1 MGNYKELS
9 KENKASIDKE
19 IDLKKISKEAPF
31 NDYAVPEGGWPEE
44 PSYGVDSIFTP
55 DNPRTSA
62 RTRKRSADITQA
74 TQKDIPSSKK
84 KINFNY
90 NKKTRKEMDSIVSEI
105 EEVKNE
111 NQITIDSLVKTHVS
125 EIEELKKQGEIM
137 RKEHIVNVASV
148 MKHFEEEQETN
159 NIKHT
164 TEINLIK
171 EQSKQH
177 IKQLIENISIN
188 HLRSGYNEN
197 DDVNVQYQ
205 TILQYSCSTIETL
218 EQESRDPEIL
228 IDRLMVVVK
237 ELETELDSKAKRLF
251 IWDSLCKKLKRLSR
265 TYKSELKD
273 VFNLM

>member
-1 MGNYKELS
+1 
-9 KENKASIDKE
+9 
-19 IDLKKISKEAPF
+19 
-31 NDYAVPEGGWPEE
+31 
-44 PSYGVDSIFTP
+44 
-55 DNPRTSA
+55 
-62 RTRKRSADITQA
+62 
-74 TQKDIPSSKK
+74 
-84 KINFNY
+84 
-90 NKKTRKEMDSIVSEI
+90 
-105 EEVKNE
+105 
-111 NQITIDSLVKTHVS
+111 
-125 EIEELKKQGEIM
+125 M